1 MPRWGEEW
9 WDSAP
14 SRPREV
20 RGGIKA
26 RSKRGAFAETWWG
39 QRWLA
44 ALESLDVGGRLERG
58 RSYARRGQVLDLTIA
73 AGAVTARVQGSRPRP
88 YSVSIGIDTIAA
100 ATRDRI
106 GRSLAGSL
114 RIAAGLMAGEMPPE
128 IEQACADAGLSL
140 FPRHAEQLVTKCN
153 CPDWSNPCKHVAAV
167 YYLLAEEFDRDPFLL
182 FRLRGVE
189 REEITRLLDAAP
201 AAGVKQAAS
210 GDGSATPLPTDPA
223 LFWQGTPISGDTIGG
238 VTPPAVAAPLA
249 RRLGAF
255 PFWRGEEDFLDA
267 LARTYQ
273 SAATRAIE
281 ICLEAPTA
289 GATSRPAGYDEPAGA
304 ISPRARQADA
314 KAVLR
319 RSYSKR

>member
-1 MPRWGEEW
+1 MPRRGNEW
-9 WDSAP
+9 WERAP
-14 SRPREV
+14 SRPRDV

-44 ALESLDVGGRLERG
+44 ALESLDVGGRLQRG

-88 YSVSIGIDTIAA
+88 YSVSIGINTIAGT
-100 ATRDRI
+100 TRDKI
-106 GRSLAGSL
+106 GRALAGSL
-114 RIAAGLMAGEMPPE
+114 QIAAGLMAGEMPPE

-140 FPRHAEQLVTKCN
+140 FPRRADQLVTRCS

-182 FRLRGVE
+182 FRLRGLE
-189 REEITRLLDAAP
+189 REDIVRLLEAVP
-201 AAGVKQAAS
+201 ATSVEQADPD
-210 GDGSATPLPTDPA
+210 DGHAEPLPTDPSV
-223 LFWQGTPISGDTIGG
+223 FWQGTPIPYDA

-267 LARTYQ
+267 LVRTYQ
-273 SAATRAIE
+273 AATTRAIE
-281 ICLEAPTA
+281 ICL
-289 GATSRPAGYDEPAGA
+289 ATPISGGPSMPAGRD
-304 ISPRARQADA
+304 R
-314 KAVLR
+314 
-319 RSYSKR
+319 